1 MTDGQSTNEYCPLT
15 AAQRR
20 YLPLKRALDILLAL
34 LSLLVLAAPM
44 LIIAAAV
51 KLTGPGQPVL
61 FRQQRVGRSGEL
73 FTLCKF
79 RSMDQ
84 GRVTPVGR
92 FLRTA
97 SLDELP
103 QLWQVLTGQ
112 MSLVGPRPLALYDQA
127 VHALRQASGVYQLRP
142 GLTGLAQINGRDM
155 LPPAEKAAYDR
166 EYLRTFSFRTDARI
180 LAATV
185 GKVLRR
191 VDIEEK

>member
-1 MTDGQSTNEYCPLT
+1 MTDGRPTSEYWPLT

-20 YLPLKRALDILLAL
+20 YLPIKRALDMLLSLLA
-34 LSLLVLAAPM
+34 LLVLAAPM
-44 LIIAAAV
+44 LLIAAAV
-51 KLTGPGQPVL
+51 KLSGPGQSVL
-61 FRQQRVGRSGEL
+61 FCQQRLGRDGRQ
-73 FTLCKF
+73 FTLYKF

-84 GRVTPVGR
+84 GRVTSVGR

-127 VHALRQASGVYQLRP
+127 VHDLRRASGVYQLRP

-155 LPPAEKAAYDR
+155 LPPADKAAYDLK
-166 EYLRTFSFRTDARI
+166 YLRGLCLSLDMRI
-180 LAATV
+180 LFATV